1 MMQRPTRLKWPINP
15 AKLTRL
21 SCPEVGDVD
30 CHSGVDF
37 SAIEADGCPKAAG
50 GHSGVDISAIEAD
63 GCPKAGGHS
72 GVGISTRSTRPM
84 RSSRQLRSTIP
95 TRRSIPKMP
104 MNSKRPLHLTTRPL
118 MPMSLRL
125 IRLIRPL
132 WPTNLIG
139 SMRLARPMTS

>member
-1 MMQRPTRLKWPINP
+1 MQRPTRLKWPINP

-37 SAIEADGCPKAAG
+37 SAIEADGCPEVG
-50 GHSGVDISAIEAD
+50 GHLGVDFSAIEAD
-63 GCPKAGGHS
+63 ACPKAGGHS
-72 GVGISTRSTRPM
+72 GVDILTRLTRPM

-95 TRRSIPKMP
+95 TRQSIPKMP
-104 MNSKRPLHLTTRPL
+104 MKSKRPLHLMTRPL